1 MAQKTLI
8 ILQNPDTK
16 ETYYTRRN
24 KKGDKA
30 DQKIEVKKYSAKLRK
45 HVIFKEVKKLSK
57 KKPNKSKGAETSKK
71 KDKK

>member
-1 MAQKTLI
+1 MAQKALV

-30 DQKIEVKKYSAKLRK
+30 DQKIEIKKYSPKLKK
-45 HVIFKEVKKLSK
+45 HVVFKEVKKLSK
-57 KKPNKSKGAETSKK
+57 KKKK
-71 KDKK
+71 K